1 VSGQRSPRKQGMG
14 GQGRERRRQW
24 PAKGNSGEDDVACL
38 PTGDDRGGRSDRGT
52 TTTGGRRQLS
62 GFISQM

>member
-1 VSGQRSPRKQGMG
+1 MG